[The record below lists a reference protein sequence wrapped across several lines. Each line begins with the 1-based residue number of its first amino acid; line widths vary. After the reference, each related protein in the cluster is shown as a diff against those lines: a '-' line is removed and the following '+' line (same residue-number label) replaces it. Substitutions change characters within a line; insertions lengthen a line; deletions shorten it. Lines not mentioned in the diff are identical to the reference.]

1 MTIINSYYK
10 KQSVLSNRWV
20 VPRSKIKRNI
30 RSQLSGFA
38 NIKLSVLIAFCLV
51 LIVIV
56 YISIDS
62 SISRYDYE
70 IYLLKQSIKQ
80 TTEENNTLKEKLIQ
94 NIAPEQIAVWAK
106 SNNFVE
112 VSKLDYFNI
121 SEEVIVANI
130 IQTSTSNQ

>member
-1 MTIINSYYK
+1 MS
-10 KQSVLSNRWV
+10 
-20 VPRSKIKRNI
+20 
-30 RSQLSGFA
+30 A
-38 NIKLSVLIAFCLV
+38 LIAFCLV

-94 NIAPEQIAVWAK
+94 NIAPEQIAV
-106 SNNFVE
+106 
-112 VSKLDYFNI
+112 
-121 SEEVIVANI
+121 
-130 IQTSTSNQ
+130 

>member
-121 SEEVIVANI
+121 SEGAIVANI